1 MFKDGS
7 PMQKPVVQRRAL
19 DFSCEGHYDP
29 VTVMYSV
36 NVTWDIS
43 NQHPLVREALLANRF
58 RVDTFKFSVF
68 PLDHGFMEVIHQ
80 FPQENETEV
89 TALTLPPFVGCI
101 VFADVS
107 E

>member
-1 MFKDGS
+1 MPENRASNVLDIIVDYGS

-80 FPQENETEV
+80 FPQVREGFKSSVYE
-89 TALTLPPFVGCI
+89 
-101 VFADVS
+101 
-107 E
+107 